1 MDGDSRPRP
10 GGARRL
16 KDISHLYL
24 SQRSSARMQSPA
36 PPRRGLRVGIAGE
49 ERGGLH
55 GEVCANLAVQF
66 ARLRVRTL
74 IFDLDPRLPNVGFRL
89 RLDPEA
95 YLAHVLGNGET
106 PRVERALLGIR
117 VVVGMPL
124 GPTRVLPDSVQ
135 QEVDAAACIL
145 VCMHPS
151 TTRQHLELLAPL
163 VEWTPAPTTMARA
176 ASSHSPMF
184 EAWMATASARRPA
197 ARLASTT
204 AHATPRGFDA
214 AIAVGTAAAPDA
226 VSDAMLARV
235 QPSPVHR
242 LIWGAGTASA
252 VGSVPW
258 ARIPEHPS
266 AAVLGQP
273 LSSLDPEHPA
283 SRTYENLAQALLA
296 GLGRSGGV
304 SHV

>member
-1 MDGDSRPRP
+1 VDGDSRPRP

-24 SQRSSARMQSPA
+24 SQRSSARIPVPA
-36 PPRRGLRVGIAGE
+36 PSRRGLRVGIAAE

-55 GEVCANLAVQF
+55 AEVCANLAVQF

-74 IFDLDPRLPNVGFRL
+74 VFDLDPGLPNVGFRL

-106 PRVERALLGIR
+106 RVERALLGIR

-124 GPTRVLPDSVQ
+124 GPSRALADSVQ
-135 QEVDAAACIL
+135 QEVDAAGCVL
-145 VCMHPS
+145 VCMHTS
-151 TTRQHLELLAPL
+151 TTRQHLEYLAPL

-184 EAWMATASARRPA
+184 EAWMATATSRRPA
-197 ARLASTT
+197 ARLGSNATPT
-204 AHATPRGFDA
+204 TPRGFDA
-214 AIAVGTAAAPDA
+214 AIAVGTAGAPDA
-226 VSDAMLARV
+226 VSDAMLARM
-235 QPSPVHR
+235 QPAPVHR

-283 SRTYENLAQALLA
+283 SRTYENLAQALLS
-296 GLGRSGGV
+296 GLGRSGG